1 MMELFK
7 LVATLGMDSSE
18 YVKGIKDAK
27 KSMTGLKD
35 DTKRTAD
42 DVKKSMDDVASGAKK
57 SVAEYRSDVMKLA
70 QTYKKQGM
78 DMSAAMK
85 KAYAEIDESMYDFT
99 KSSKQQSEKA
109 KRHWWQFGKAV
120 EDVGESS
127 FGKLTKTVS
136 AKTIALGV
144 MLAHAVEK
152 AASAAV
158 KLGKSTIEASAE
170 IAAENAQ
177 FEAAFGALEFRANKA
192 FSAIGKDTNI
202 ISTRL
207 KNVGTKAFAQFKGA
221 GLGAAEAL
229 EKMDTYTRLASDAA
243 AYYDISL
250 EDADTRLRSFLRGNT
265 EAGDAIGLFTSETQ
279 RNAKA
284 MEMYKKKWTALT
296 EAQKQLLMLDIAS
309 EIYEQSGAIG
319 QAEREGHEWTNVVA
333 NLKEAWRQTLGIIG
347 EPIRAAII
355 PVIEKVTTFLQDE
368 TVQNRLEIFAF
379 KLGEIAGATFDNAL
393 AFFNWLVGNADE
405 LKVDIKFPTWEEI
418 KETAGTWWA
427 KISGPEGLQRIL
439 VAVFGVKPEQA
450 GKAISTITTYGKN
463 LVTRVEGFFQ
473 VVFGVL
479 TGDWEAVAQGIETW
493 WGGVWNGISDL
504 FSAIFKVDLP
514 SWSDVADSINSW
526 WDNVKSELVDF
537 VINIG
542 VKSPTAK
549 SYGLDTFTEKET
561 LKNQQDKKPTD
572 LDLGTGL
579 IYGGSGNSKPEEGG
593 GSRKFATGLDYVPYN
608 DYAALLHEGEAVL
621 TKAEARNW
629 REGRDVSGQI
639 DAAALGEV
647 VGQAVRE
654 ALDGVG
660 VYMGAERVGDLVT
673 ERVSRN
679 IARGAQARRYG
690 MA

>member
-1 MMELFK
+1 MELFK

-27 KSMTGLKD
+27 KSMSDYKKD
-35 DTKRTAD
+35 
-42 DVKKSMDDVASGAKK
+42 VVN
-57 SVAEYRSDVMKLA
+57 LA

-85 KAYAEIDESMYDFT
+85 QAYAEIDKSMYDFT

-109 KRHWWQFGKAV
+109 KKHWWQFGKAV

-144 MLAHAVEK
+144 MLAHAAEK
-152 AASAAV
+152 VASAAV

-170 IAAENAQ
+170 VAAENAQ
-177 FEAAFGALEFRANKA
+177 FEAAFGALESKANKA
-192 FSAIGKDTNI
+192 FSAIGKDANI
-202 ISTRL
+202 IATRL

-221 GLGAAEAL
+221 GIGAAEAL
-229 EKMDTYTRLASDAA
+229 EKMDVYTRLASDAA

-284 MEMYKKKWTALT
+284 MEMYAKKWTSLT

-309 EIYEQSGAIG
+309 DIYEQSGAIG

-333 NLKEAWRQTLGIIG
+333 NLKEVWRQTLAIIG

-355 PVIEKVTTFLQDE
+355 PVIEKITTFLQDAD
-368 TVQNRLEIFAF
+368 VQKRLEIFAF
-379 KLGEIAGATFDNAL
+379 KLGEIASATFEGAI
-393 AFFNWLVGNADE
+393 AFFDWLVGNSDE
-405 LKVDIKFPTWEEI
+405 LKVDIDFPTWDEI
-418 KETAGTWWA
+418 KETASSWWA

-439 VAVFGVKPEQA
+439 VAVFGVEPEKA
-450 GKAISTITTYGKN
+450 GKAIGTITAYGKN

-479 TGDWEAVAQGIETW
+479 TGNWEDVARGIETW
-493 WGGVWNGISDL
+493 WGGVWNGIADL
-504 FSAIFKVDLP
+504 FNAVFGVSVPDWAT
-514 SWSDVADSINSW
+514 VAGAINSW
-526 WDNVKSELVDF
+526 WEDVKKGLMDF
-537 VINIG
+537 TISIG

-549 SYGLDTFTEKET
+549 AYGLDTFAEKEAV
-561 LKNQQDKKPTD
+561 KNQQGKKPTD
-572 LDLGTGL
+572 LDLGSGL
-579 IYGGSGNSKPEEGG
+579 LYGGSGSN
-593 GSRKFATGLDYVPYN
+593 ATGLDYVPYN
-608 DYAALLHEGEAVL
+608 NYATRLHFGEAVL
-621 TKAEARNW
+621 TRDEADTW
-629 REGRDVSGQI
+629 RAGGQQVN
-639 DAAALGEV
+639 AAPLGEII
-647 VGQAVRE
+647 GQAVRE
-654 ALDGVG
+654 ALDGIG
-660 VYMGAERVGDLVT
+660 VYMGTERVGDLVT

-679 IARGAQARRYG
+679 IARGAQARRYST
-690 MA
+690 A